1 MILEFVE
8 VWDGYKKADPS
19 GKHFSP
25 ILLDFPMI
33 KRSYTVTQKLKV
45 VEAAIERGFTQV
57 SVETKIHRTTIH
69 RWCKKKDEL
78 EAVKNKNARKLKES
92 KPVLSEEEEG
102 EIHEWITRRNDT
114 DLVVTHGH
122 VQRYCLYKYGHARLK
137 FSTGWFSGF
146 KKRHRLSRRRVTSFS
161 RRPRNRTHVD
171 LTPKIQEFRQEIS
184 ELDPSVPLVNMDET
198 PVWFDNP
205 YKYTVTRKGTRHP
218 STRETCKKRVTVVLA
233 CQSDGVKL
241 DPMVILAQKYKGPVP
256 AGIRVAQQPKAW
268 MTGHLT
274 LEWLNS
280 IDWTGRHL
288 IFDSFSGHK
297 TAPVKEK
304 LTGISHTYVPAG
316 CTSKCQPLDVG
327 VNKPFKDR
335 LKKYW
340 DDYVSQDRLTRMG
353 NYEPPSTELVLR
365 WIDTAWKDISVQTI
379 KNSFKCSRL

>member
-1 MILEFVE
+1 
-8 VWDGYKKADPS
+8 
-19 GKHFSP
+19 
-25 ILLDFPMI
+25 
-33 KRSYTVTQKLKV
+33 
-45 VEAAIERGFTQV
+45 
-57 SVETKIHRTTIH
+57 
-69 RWCKKKDEL
+69 
-78 EAVKNKNARKLKES
+78 
-92 KPVLSEEEEG
+92 
-102 EIHEWITRRNDT
+102 
-114 DLVVTHGH
+114 
-122 VQRYCLYKYGHARLK
+122 
-137 FSTGWFSGF
+137 
-146 KKRHRLSRRRVTSFS
+146 
-161 RRPRNRTHVD
+161 
-171 LTPKIQEFRQEIS
+171 
-184 ELDPSVPLVNMDET
+184 MDET

-205 YKYTVTRKGTRHP
+205 YKYTVTTVGTDHP

-256 AGIRVAQQPKAW
+256 AGMRVAQQPKAW

-304 LTGISHTYVPAG
+304 LTRISHTYVPAG

-335 LKKYW
+335 LKRYC
-340 DDYVSQDRLTRMG
+340 YVSQDRLTRMG

-379 KNSFKCSRL
+379 KNSFKNAADCKR